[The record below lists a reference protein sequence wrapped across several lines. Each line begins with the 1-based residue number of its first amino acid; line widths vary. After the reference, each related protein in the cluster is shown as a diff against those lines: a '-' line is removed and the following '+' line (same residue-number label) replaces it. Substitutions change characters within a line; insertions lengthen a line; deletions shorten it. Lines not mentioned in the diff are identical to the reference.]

1 MRYAGH
7 DGLTRASSAIA
18 LFALLVGCSGN
29 ANEPAGPT
37 GDPSPGSNGGSAQG
51 GAGSGL
57 GGSGTGTSSGG
68 SNASGGTASGG
79 VTGSGGT
86 STGGSSAG
94 GNTNTGGTST
104 GGANPGGTN
113 TGGSAGAP
121 SGGSGGGAGS
131 GGSSSGGSAGSAG
144 AGGNSDG
151 SGGAGGSG
159 VENPGAGDG
168 PSPLG
173 SGMMMGSGRTEE
185 QYQSVPVSRDG
196 MPYILI
202 TNGWGP
208 GFGGHAISWNGT
220 SFTVETMNG
229 TTGPRYEPASFPTV
243 FCGLYS
249 VMEVPDCGLPAP
261 LDSIESLRTGWR
273 WAKNGNEGEY
283 NASYDI
289 WLGDGRRLQA
299 YLMVWLRDPPG
310 QQPAGQPNQ
319 QFQNITVAGL
329 PGAWNIWN
337 GMVNGLPIVNYVRAE
352 GADSYKIE
360 FDVMDV
366 VRDMNMRGLSLPG
379 NSVNAVAAGFEIWKG
394 PIMNLQS
401 VDFYVDVQKN

>member
-1 MRYAGH
+1 
-7 DGLTRASSAIA
+7 
-18 LFALLVGCSGN
+18 
-29 ANEPAGPT
+29 
-37 GDPSPGSNGGSAQG
+37 
-51 GAGSGL
+51 
-57 GGSGTGTSSGG
+57 
-68 SNASGGTASGG
+68 
-79 VTGSGGT
+79 
-86 STGGSSAG
+86 
-94 GNTNTGGTST
+94 
-104 GGANPGGTN
+104 
-113 TGGSAGAP
+113 
-121 SGGSGGGAGS
+121 
-131 GGSSSGGSAGSAG
+131 
-144 AGGNSDG
+144 
-151 SGGAGGSG
+151 
-159 VENPGAGDG
+159 
-168 PSPLG
+168 
-173 SGMMMGSGRTEE
+173 
-185 QYQSVPVSRDG
+185 
-196 MPYILI
+196 
-202 TNGWGP
+202 
-208 GFGGHAISWNGT
+208 
-220 SFTVETMNG
+220 MNG

-352 GADSYKIE
+352 GADSYEIE